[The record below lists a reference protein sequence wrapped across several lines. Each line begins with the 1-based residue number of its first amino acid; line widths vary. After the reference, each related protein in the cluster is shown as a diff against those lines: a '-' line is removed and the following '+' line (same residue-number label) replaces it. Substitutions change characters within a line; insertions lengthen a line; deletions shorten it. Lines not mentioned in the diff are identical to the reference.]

1 MKYIS
6 KKLFLIPLLSLLIAA
21 MAYPQLPEQIPI
33 HFDFSGT
40 PDNYSGKLFIFVTPA
55 LSLLLTAMAELMPK
69 ADPKKE
75 SYEKFPKAYQMI
87 HVLTNLLL
95 LGTNMLIIA
104 ISLGYDIDAGTFV
117 MMAVGILFI
126 IIVNYMPK
134 FKQSFFCGIKTPW
147 ALADEENWY
156 KTHRMSGRLWMIGG
170 FVFLIV
176 PFLNDA
182 LMPIV
187 LGLNFIVLILL
198 PYLYSY
204 WIFRKKFK

>member
-21 MAYPQLPEQIPI
+21 IAYPQLPEQIPI

-55 LSLLLTAMAELMPK
+55 LSLLLTAMAEVMPK

-126 IIVNYMPK
+126 IIGNYMPK

-156 KTHRMSGRLWMIGG
+156 KTHRMGGRLWMIGG

>member
-21 MAYPQLPEQIPI
+21 IAYPQLPEQIPI

-40 PDNYSGKLFIFVTPA
+40 PDNYSGKLFIFVTPT
-55 LSLLLTAMAELMPK
+55 LSLLLTAMAEVMPK

-126 IIVNYMPK
+126 IIGNYMPK

-156 KTHRMSGRLWMIGG
+156 KTHRMGGRLWMIGG